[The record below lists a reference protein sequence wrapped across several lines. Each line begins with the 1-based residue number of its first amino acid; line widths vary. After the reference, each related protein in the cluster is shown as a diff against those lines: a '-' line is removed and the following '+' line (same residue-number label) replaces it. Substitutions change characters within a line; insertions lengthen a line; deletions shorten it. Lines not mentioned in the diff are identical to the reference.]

1 METKF
6 GSKTTKIF
14 ECKTCAFK
22 CSKPSEITR
31 HLLTRKH
38 ENLTCG
44 NKIAPPT
51 IFDCKNCEK
60 KYKTRV
66 GLWKHNKI
74 CIIDQQQK
82 NKGDDISVNQID
94 KLTNL
99 IFDVV
104 KQNQELQKQLL
115 DLAKEGKNITNN
127 NNSHNKFNLNF
138 FLNEQC
144 KDALNITDF
153 VASLQLQLS
162 DLENIGEYGYVRGI
176 SNLFINGLKQL
187 DIFKRPIHCSDV
199 KRETMYV
206 KDKDAWEKENDKRDK
221 LKLAIKYLAHKN
233 VKQIPE
239 WQEENPDYKD
249 SESNTH
255 EQFLKI
261 VNESMGGYNEEEDS
275 KNYNKIIRNVAK
287 EVIIDRE
294 PE

>member
-1 METKF
+1 ML
-6 GSKTTKIF
+6 GV
-14 ECKTCAFK
+14 
-22 CSKPSEITR
+22 
-31 HLLTRKH
+31 
-38 ENLTCG
+38 
-44 NKIAPPT
+44 
-51 IFDCKNCEK
+51 DCKNCEK